1 MINARMGNKLKR
13 MRTNK
18 GLSRN
23 DLANIFGITSGA
35 IGMYE
40 QGRRVPND
48 DIKKKYSMFFDETVD
63 NIFFN

>member
-1 MINARMGNKLKR
+1 MINSKMGNKLKR
-13 MRTNK
+13 MRVKK

-23 DLANIFGITSGA
+23 DLAEIFGITSGA

-48 DIKKKYSMFFDETVD
+48 DVKKKYSMFFEQTVD

>member
-1 MINARMGNKLKR
+1 MINIKMGNKLKS
-13 MRTNK
+13 MRVKK

-48 DIKKKYSMFFDETVD
+48 DIKKKYSIFFDKTVD